1 MNEEPANGR
10 LSQTRSFS
18 FETVTKEN
26 SDAKLEP
33 KTSDSPLL
41 PSQSSV
47 KEKPAEDEKI
57 AVESPLGKGN
67 SSIQRLVIATWKIR
81 QSSLLI
87 KALKPGVEFFQYKVD
102 ATFSS
107 ILSSVNNILKGK
119 RIVSIAYL
127 CHGNPGTLVFC
138 SEKVCH
144 HIVQIHSLR
153 ISK

>member
-18 FETVTKEN
+18 FETVTKGN

-57 AVESPLGKGN
+57 EVESPLGKGN

>member
-10 LSQTRSFS
+10 LSQTQPISIES
-18 FETVTKEN
+18 VTDEN
-26 SDAKLEP
+26 SDVKLEP
-33 KTSDSPLL
+33 KTSDSSPL

-47 KEKPAEDEKI
+47 KEKPVEDDKLQ
-57 AVESPLGKGN
+57 VESPLGKGS
-67 SSIQRLVIATWKIR
+67 SSIQRIVIATWKIR

-87 KALKPGVEFFQYKVD
+87 KALKPGVEFFQYRAD

-138 SEKVCH
+138 NEKVCH
-144 HIVQIHSLR
+144 HIVQIHNLR

>member
-57 AVESPLGKGN
+57 EVESPLGKGN

-127 CHGNPGTLVFC
+127 CHGNPGTLVFS

>member
-10 LSQTRSFS
+10 LSQTQSIS
-18 FETVTKEN
+18 FESETKEN
-26 SDAKLEP
+26 SDANLEP
-33 KTSDSPLL
+33 KTSDSPL
-41 PSQSSV
+41 PPRQSSV
-47 KEKPAEDEKI
+47 KEKPVEDEKI
-57 AVESPLGKGN
+57 EVESPLGEGA
-67 SSIQRLVIATWKIR
+67 SSIQRIVIATWKIR

-87 KALKPGVEFFQYKVD
+87 KALKPGVEFFQYKAD

-138 SEKVCH
+138 NEKVCH
-144 HIVQIHSLR
+144 HIVQIHS
-153 ISK
+153 IKI